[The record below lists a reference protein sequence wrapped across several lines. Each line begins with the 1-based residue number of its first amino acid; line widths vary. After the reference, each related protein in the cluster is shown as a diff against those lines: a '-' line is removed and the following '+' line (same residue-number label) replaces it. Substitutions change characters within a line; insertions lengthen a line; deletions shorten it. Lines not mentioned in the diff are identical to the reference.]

1 VRLTAGKTSAVAW
14 LGACCALALT
24 PVLAAKPEVDKL
36 SPTVVR
42 DLHFGDALFYYYQGL
57 DFDTITRLQAYRQWE
72 RMPHHDAETDLLLGG
87 LYLALGLH
95 NEAGE
100 RFETVLTQSV
110 PEGVRNR
117 AWFYLGKVWY
127 ARGYLDRAE
136 RAIKEVQGRLTP
148 DLEAER
154 MHLLSNILMR
164 QQRFDE
170 AIALLNS
177 WRGRRDQSDWLAY
190 AQYNLGVALVRKGLV
205 TEADPFLT
213 TVGTLESGRRELRSL
228 RDRANLALGYAYL
241 QNNQPEL
248 AKPVLERVRIDG
260 PFSNKALLGVGW
272 ADAAAGQF
280 QQALTPWLELRDRN
294 LLDSAVQEA
303 YLAIPYAFA
312 KLNANAQAA
321 ENYEVAIRSF
331 DSETVN
337 IDASIE
343 EINNG
348 TMLDKLLQRDE
359 RDRYGWFWQL
369 RELPNAPQSRYLYHL
384 LAGHDFQEGLKNY
397 RDLSF
402 LGGTLA
408 RWQDSIVAFD
418 DMLATRERAYAE
430 RVPQADAVLNSGRL
444 DRYGA
449 GRADAG
455 GKLDQVEMSQDVS
468 ALGTAQERDQWARIV
483 RLEAALLTAP
493 DDEETNVIR
502 EKTRLAKGVLYWRL
516 AESFKARVWNERRTL
531 KDLDQALREAQNRWV
546 RVQKARSSM
555 PNNTGE
561 FAARVAALRQRLEAA
576 QQRLAGVA
584 RKQNGL
590 LESLAREELI
600 AQKERIGTYQIQ
612 ARFALASI
620 YDRAA
625 LGGGNV
631 SAPAEGATESQ
642 GELEVLPPDAAGP
655 AGESAPADAPPA
667 DATPPSDATPPTD
680 APPPGSA
687 PQGEPVPPTT
697 PPGTD
702 LSGAADAAQMEPG
715 VDTSADA
722 DQPAPGTPR

>member
-1 VRLTAGKTSAVAW
+1 MTKLSSIAVAIGAILALTAGASAPAF
-14 LGACCALALT
+14 
-24 PVLAAKPEVDKL
+24 AAKPDVDKL

-42 DLHFGDALFYYYQGL
+42 DLHFGDALFYYYQGQ
-57 DFDTITRLQAYRQWE
+57 DFETITRLQAYRQWG
-72 RMPHHDAETDLLLGG
+72 RLSHHDAETDLLLGG

-100 RFETVLTQSV
+100 RFETLLTQSV

-117 AWFYLGKVWY
+117 AWFYLGKIWY

-177 WRGRRDQSDWLAY
+177 WKGRRDQSDWLAY

-205 TEADPFLT
+205 SEADPFLSS
-213 TVGTLESGRRELRSL
+213 VGTLESGRRELRSL
-228 RDRANLALGYAYL
+228 KDRANLALGYAYL

-248 AKPVLERVRIDG
+248 AKPVLERVRLDG

-272 ADAAAGQF
+272 ADAASGQF
-280 QQALTPWLELRDRN
+280 QEALTPWMELRDRN

-303 YLAIPYAFA
+303 YLAVPYAFA

-321 ENYEVAIRSF
+321 ENYEKAIASF
-331 DSETVN
+331 DSETAN
-337 IDASIE
+337 IDHSIT
-343 EINNG
+343 EINDG
-348 TMLDKLLQRDE
+348 TMLDKLLKRDE
-359 RDRYGWFWQL
+359 NDHYGWFWQL
-369 RELPNAPQSRYLYHL
+369 RELPNAPESRYLYHL

-397 RDLSF
+397 RDLAF

-408 RWQDSIVAFD
+408 KWSDSMIAFQ
-418 DMLATRERAYAE
+418 DMLDTRERAYAE
-430 RVPQADAVLNSGRL
+430 RVPQADALLGSGRL
-444 DRYGA
+444 DKYSA
-449 GRADAG
+449 DRATAG
-455 GKLDQVEMSQDVS
+455 GQLDQVEQSLDVS
-468 ALGTAQERDQWARIV
+468 SLGTAAERDQWARIV

-493 DDEETNVIR
+493 HDEETDVIR

-546 RVQKARSSM
+546 RVQKARSAM

-561 FAARVAALRQRLEAA
+561 FAARVEALRKRLEEA
-576 QQRLAGVA
+576 QVRLANVA
-584 RKQNGL
+584 KQQNGL
-590 LESLAREELI
+590 LESLARNELEQ
-600 AQKERIGTYQIQ
+600 QKERISTYQIQ

-625 LGGGNV
+625 LGGGAV
-631 SAPAEGATESQ
+631 KTPANGATNESQ
-642 GELEVLPPDAAGP
+642 GETEMVPQDPAAPGDQPPTDPPATDQPPPEPPAPDQAPPP
-655 AGESAPADAPPA
+655 AGDTPPPAADASTMDPGVNTSAPPA
-667 DATPPSDATPPTD
+667 ETPK
-680 APPPGSA
+680 
-687 PQGEPVPPTT
+687 
-697 PPGTD
+697 
-702 LSGAADAAQMEPG
+702 
-715 VDTSADA
+715 
-722 DQPAPGTPR
+722 

>member
-1 VRLTAGKTSAVAW
+1 MKVFARILLGIGAAVA
-14 LGACCALALT
+14 LSPAF
-24 PVLAAKPEVDKL
+24 AAKPEVDKL

-42 DLHFGDALFYYYQGL
+42 DLHFGDALFYYYQGQDL
-57 DFDTITRLQAYRQWE
+57 ESITRLQAYRQWG

-87 LYLALGLH
+87 LYLSLGLH

-100 RFETVLTQSV
+100 RFETLLTQSV

-117 AWFYLGKVWY
+117 AWFYLGKIWY

-136 RAIKEVQGRLTP
+136 RAIKEVRGRLTP

-154 MHLLSNILMR
+154 LHLLSNILMR

-170 AIALLNS
+170 AIALLNA
-177 WRGRRDQSDWLAY
+177 WRGRKDQSDWLAY

-213 TVGTLESGRRELRSL
+213 NVGTLESGRRELRSL

-241 QNNQPEL
+241 QNNQPAL
-248 AKPVLERVRIDG
+248 AKPVLERVRLDG
-260 PFSNKALLGVGW
+260 PYSNKALLGVGW
-272 ADAAAGQF
+272 ADAAEGQF
-280 QQALTPWLELRDRN
+280 QQALTPWMELRDRN

-321 ENYEVAIRSF
+321 ENYETAIASF
-331 DSETVN
+331 DSETMN
-337 IDASIE
+337 LDASIA
-343 EINNG
+343 EINDG
-348 TMLDKLLQRDE
+348 TMLDKLLKRDE
-359 RDRYGWFWQL
+359 QDHFGWFWQL
-369 RELPNAPQSRYLYHL
+369 REVPDAPQSRYLYHL

-397 RDLSF
+397 RDLAF

-408 RWQDSIVAFD
+408 KWQDSIVAFD
-418 DMLATRERAYAE
+418 DMLDTRERAYAE
-430 RVPQADAVLNSGRL
+430 RVPQADAVLASGRL
-444 DRYGA
+444 DKA
-449 GRADAG
+449 TADRATAG
-455 GKLDQVEMSQDVS
+455 GQLDQVEAAQDVS
-468 ALGTAQERDQWARIV
+468 ALGTAEERDQWARIV
-483 RLEAALLTAP
+483 RLEAALLAAP
-493 DDEETNVIR
+493 NDEETNVIR

-531 KDLDQALREAQNRWV
+531 KDLDQALHEAQNRWV

-561 FAARVAALRQRLEAA
+561 FAARVEALRQRLEAA

-584 RKQNGL
+584 QMQNGL
-590 LESLAREELI
+590 LESLARNELEQ
-600 AQKERIGTYQIQ
+600 QKERISTYQIQ

-625 LGGGNV
+625 
-631 SAPAEGATESQ
+631 APPAAVPKEGAPQESQ
-642 GELEVLPPDAAGP
+642 GELEVVPSDTPAPLDGAAPP
-655 AGESAPADAPPA
+655 PADQPVQAPLDPAPPA
-667 DATPPSDATPPTD
+667 ETPPPAE
-680 APPPGSA
+680 APK
-687 PQGEPVPPTT
+687 
-697 PPGTD
+697 
-702 LSGAADAAQMEPG
+702 
-715 VDTSADA
+715 
-722 DQPAPGTPR
+722 

>member
-1 VRLTAGKTSAVAW
+1 MKTLTRIAVAVS
-14 LGACCALALT
+14 AMLAFSSAM
-24 PVLAAKPEVDKL
+24 AAKPEVDKL

-42 DLHFGDALFYYYQGL
+42 DLHFGDALFYYYQGQ
-57 DFDTITRLQAYRQWE
+57 DFETITRLQAYRQWG
-72 RMPHHDAETDLLLGG
+72 RLTHHDAETDLLLGG
-87 LYLALGLH
+87 LYLSLGLH

-100 RFETVLTQSV
+100 RFETLLTQSV

-136 RAIKEVQGRLTP
+136 RAIKEVNGRLTP

-154 MHLLSNILMR
+154 LHLLSNIMMR

-170 AIALLNS
+170 AIALLNT
-177 WRGRRDQSDWLAY
+177 WKGRRDQSDWLAY

-213 TVGTLESGRRELRSL
+213 SVGSIESGRREMRSL
-228 RDRANLALGYAYL
+228 KDRANLALGYAYL
-241 QNNQPEL
+241 QNNQPDL

-272 ADAAAGQF
+272 ADAASGQF
-280 QQALTPWLELRDRN
+280 QEALTPWMELRDRN

-321 ENYEVAIRSF
+321 ENYEKAIASF

-337 IDASIE
+337 IDNSIT
-343 EINNG
+343 EINDG
-348 TMLDKLLQRDE
+348 TMLDKLLKRDE
-359 RDRYGWFWQL
+359 TEQYGWFWQL
-369 RELPNAPQSRYLYHL
+369 RELPDAPQSRYLYHL

-397 RDLSF
+397 RDLAF
-402 LGGTLA
+402 LGGTLSK
-408 RWQDSIVAFD
+408 WQDSIVAFE
-418 DMLATRERAYAE
+418 DMLDTRERAYAE
-430 RVPQADAVLNSGRL
+430 RVPQADAVLASGRL
-444 DRYGA
+444 DKYGA
-449 GRADAG
+449 DRATAG
-455 GKLDQVEMSQDVS
+455 GTLDQVEQSQDVP
-468 ALGTAQERDQWARIV
+468 ALGTAAERDQWARIV

-493 DDEETNVIR
+493 NDEETNVIR

-555 PNNTGE
+555 PNYTGE
-561 FAARVAALRQRLEAA
+561 FAGRVEALRVRLDAA

-584 RKQNGL
+584 QQQNGL
-590 LESLAREELI
+590 LESLARNELEQ
-600 AQKERIGTYQIQ
+600 QKERISTYQIQ

-625 LGGGNV
+625 IGGGAV
-631 SAPAEGATESQ
+631 TTPDAGAPTESQ
-642 GELEVLPPDAAGP
+642 GELEMVQPDAP
-655 AGESAPADAPPA
+655 AGDQTAPAPE
-667 DATPPSDATPPTD
+667 STPPTEA
-680 APPPGSA
+680 APPP
-687 PQGEPVPPTT
+687 PTD
-697 PPGTD
+697 PATD
-702 LSGAADAAQMEPG
+702 ATTMEPG
-715 VDTSADA
+715 VNTT
-722 DQPAPGTPR
+722 PPEAPK

>member
-1 VRLTAGKTSAVAW
+1 MLKVPRIAVA
-14 LGACCALALT
+14 LAAAFAAASGLVST
-24 PVLAAKPEVDKL
+24 AMAAKPEVDKL
-36 SPTVVR
+36 TPTVVR
-42 DLHFGDALFYYYQGL
+42 DLHFGDALFYYYQGK
-57 DFDTITRLQAYRQWE
+57 DFDTITRLQAYEQWQ
-72 RMPHHDAETDLLLGG
+72 RMPHHDAETQLLLGG

-95 NEAGE
+95 NEAGQ
-100 RFETVLTQSV
+100 RFETLLTQSV

-154 MHLLSNILMR
+154 LHLLSNILMR

-213 TVGTLESGRRELRSL
+213 TVGTIESGRRELRSL
-228 RDRANLALGYAYL
+228 KDRANLALGYAYL

-248 AKPVLERVRIDG
+248 AKPVLQRVRLDG
-260 PFSNKALLGVGW
+260 PYSNKALLGVGW
-272 ADAAAGQF
+272 ADAAAGQY
-280 QQALTPWLELRDRN
+280 QEALTPWMALRDRN

-321 ENYEVAIRSF
+321 QNYEQAIASF
-331 DSETVN
+331 DSETMN
-337 IDASIE
+337 LDASIG
-343 EINNG
+343 EIDDG
-348 TMLDKLLQRDE
+348 TMLDKLLKRDE
-359 RDRYGWFWQL
+359 NDNYGWFWQL
-369 RELPNAPQSRYLYHL
+369 RELPDAPQSRYLYHL

-397 RDLSF
+397 RDLAF

-418 DMLATRERAYAE
+418 DMLDTRERAYAE

-444 DRYGA
+444 DQYGA
-449 GRADAG
+449 DRATSGGR
-455 GKLDQVEMSQDVS
+455 LDQVETTQDVA
-468 ALGTAQERDQWARIV
+468 ALGTAEERDQWARIV

-493 DDEETNVIR
+493 NDDETNAIR
-502 EKTRLAKGVLYWRL
+502 EKARLAKGVLYWRL
-516 AESFKARVWNERRTL
+516 AEAFKARVWNERRTL

-546 RVQKARSSM
+546 RVQKARSST

-561 FAARVAALRQRLEAA
+561 FAARVAALRQRLEGA
-576 QQRLAGVA
+576 QERLASVA
-584 RKQNGL
+584 TQQNAL
-590 LESLAREELI
+590 LESLARNELEQ
-600 AQKERIGTYQIQ
+600 QKERIGTYQIQ

-625 LGGGNV
+625 LGGGAV
-631 SAPAEGATESQ
+631 ATPDTATESQ
-642 GELEVLPPDAAGP
+642 GELETV
-655 AGESAPADAPPA
+655 PADTPAPPESPL
-667 DATPPSDATPPTD
+667 DG
-680 APPPGSA
+680 APPPPAEQPDAPA
-687 PQGEPVPPTT
+687 PQPEP
-697 PPGTD
+697 
-702 LSGAADAAQMEPG
+702 AASELEPG
-715 VDTSADA
+715 VNTSA
-722 DQPAPGTPR
+722 PPSEAPK

>member
-1 VRLTAGKTSAVAW
+1 MTKLMRIAAPVCAILAFTLSFSS
-14 LGACCALALT
+14 GAM
-24 PVLAAKPEVDKL
+24 AAKPEVDKL

-42 DLHFGDALFYYYQGL
+42 DLHFGDALFYYYQGQ
-57 DFDTITRLQAYRQWE
+57 DFETITRLQAYRQWG
-72 RMPHHDAETDLLLGG
+72 RLSHHDAETDLLLGG
-87 LYLALGLH
+87 LYLSLGLH

-100 RFETVLTQSV
+100 RFETLLTQSV

-136 RAIKEVQGRLTP
+136 RAIKEVNGRLTP

-170 AIALLNS
+170 AIALLNA
-177 WRGRRDQSDWLAY
+177 WKGRRDQSDWLAY

-213 TVGTLESGRRELRSL
+213 SVGSMESGRREMRSL
-228 RDRANLALGYAYL
+228 KDRANLALGYAYL
-241 QNNQPEL
+241 QNNQPDL
-248 AKPVLERVRIDG
+248 AKPVLQRVRLDG

-280 QQALTPWLELRDRN
+280 QEALTPWMELRDRN

-321 ENYEVAIRSF
+321 ENYEKAIASF

-337 IDASIE
+337 IDNSIV
-343 EINNG
+343 EINDG
-348 TMLDKLLQRDE
+348 TMLDKLLKRDE
-359 RDRYGWFWQL
+359 KDHYGWFWQL
-369 RELPNAPQSRYLYHL
+369 RELPDAPQSRYLYHL

-397 RDLSF
+397 RDLAF
-402 LGGTLA
+402 LGGTLT
-408 RWQDSIVAFD
+408 RWQDSIVAFE
-418 DMLATRERAYAE
+418 DMLDTRERAYAE
-430 RVPQADAVLNSGRL
+430 RVPQADAVLASGRL
-444 DRYGA
+444 DKYGA
-449 GRADAG
+449 DRANAG
-455 GKLDQVEMSQDVS
+455 GQLDQVEQSQDVS
-468 ALGTAQERDQWARIV
+468 ALGTAAERDQWARIV
-483 RLEAALLTAP
+483 RLEAALLAAP
-493 DDEETNVIR
+493 NDEETNVIR

-546 RVQKARSSM
+546 RVQKARGSM
-555 PNNTGE
+555 PNYTGD
-561 FAARVAALRQRLEAA
+561 FAARVDALRLRLDAA

-584 RKQNGL
+584 QQQNGL
-590 LESLAREELI
+590 LESLARNELEQ
-600 AQKERIGTYQIQ
+600 QKERISTYQIQ

-625 LGGGNV
+625 IGGGAIKTPE
-631 SAPAEGATESQ
+631 SGAPSESQ
-642 GELEVLPPDAAGP
+642 GELEVVKPDAQAP
-655 AGESAPADAPPA
+655 AEGAPAPAESAPPASDVPPPA
-667 DATPPSDATPPTD
+667 TDPST
-680 APPPGSA
+680 
-687 PQGEPVPPTT
+687 
-697 PPGTD
+697 
-702 LSGAADAAQMEPG
+702 MEPG
-715 VDTSADA
+715 VSTS
-722 DQPAPGTPR
+722 PPPEAPK

>member
-1 VRLTAGKTSAVAW
+1 MAVSMAV
-14 LGACCALALT
+14 LGVPAFG
-24 PVLAAKPEVDKL
+24 AKPEVDKL

-42 DLHFGDALFYYYQGL
+42 DLHFGDALFYYFQGK
-57 DFDTITRLQAYRQWE
+57 DFDAITRLNAYRQWE
-72 RMPHHDAETDLLLGG
+72 RMPHHDAETSLLLGG
-87 LYLALGLH
+87 LYLSLGLH
-95 NEAGE
+95 NEAGD
-100 RFETVLTQSV
+100 RFETLLTQSV

-136 RAIKEVQGRLTP
+136 RAIKEVRGRLSP

-164 QQRFDE
+164 QERFDE

-177 WRGRRDQSDWLAY
+177 WRGRDDQSDWLAY

-205 TEADPFLT
+205 SEADPFLT
-213 TVGTLESGRRELRSL
+213 GVGTLQSGRRELRSL

-248 AKPVLERVRIDG
+248 ARPVLERVRLDG

-272 ADAAAGQF
+272 ADAAAGNF
-280 QQALTPWLELRDRN
+280 QQALTPWMELRDRN

-321 ENYEVAIRSF
+321 ENYELAIRSF
-331 DSETVN
+331 DSETMN
-337 IDASIE
+337 IDASIA
-343 EINNG
+343 EIDSG
-348 TMLDKLLQRDE
+348 TMLDKLLKRDE
-359 RDRYGWFWQL
+359 NDNYGWFWQL
-369 RELPNAPQSRYLYHL
+369 REIPDAPQSRYLYHL

-397 RDLSF
+397 RDLAY

-418 DMLATRERAYAE
+418 DMLETRERAYAE

-444 DRYGA
+444 DQYGA
-449 GRADAG
+449 ERAIAG
-455 GKLDQVEMSQDVS
+455 GRLDEVEARQDVA
-468 ALGTAQERDQWARIV
+468 ALGTPEERDQWERIARI
-483 RLEAALLTAP
+483 ETALLTAP
-493 DDEETNVIR
+493 DDEETNAIR

-546 RVQKARSSM
+546 RVEKARSAM
-555 PNNTGE
+555 PNNTGD
-561 FAARVAALRQRLEAA
+561 FAARVAALRARLDAA

-584 RKQNGL
+584 NQQNGL
-590 LESLAREELI
+590 LEGLARNEL
-600 AQKERIGTYQIQ
+600 AQQRERIGTYQVQ

-625 LGGGNV
+625 APPPA
-631 SAPAEGATESQ
+631 APAAAPPSGTEDDAEGTAPVDEALAPLD
-642 GELEVLPPDAAGP
+642 GAPPPPAADPSAAPEPASGGSAGP
-655 AGESAPADAPPA
+655 ATDSAPSPA
-667 DATPPSDATPPTD
+667 PTD
-680 APPPGSA
+680 SP
-687 PQGEPVPPTT
+687 
-697 PPGTD
+697 
-702 LSGAADAAQMEPG
+702 EPG
-715 VDTSADA
+715 VDTSAPPTEPTGA
-722 DQPAPGTPR
+722 AR

>member
-1 VRLTAGKTSAVAW
+1 VTKLMRIAAAVGAIVAFSPALSSTAW
-14 LGACCALALT
+14 
-24 PVLAAKPEVDKL
+24 AAKPEVDKL

-42 DLHFGDALFYYYQGL
+42 DLHFGDALFYYYQGQ
-57 DFDTITRLQAYRQWE
+57 DFETITRLQAYRQWG
-72 RMPHHDAETDLLLGG
+72 RLSHHDAETDLLLGG
-87 LYLALGLH
+87 LYLSLGLH

-100 RFETVLTQSV
+100 RFETLLTQSV

-136 RAIKEVQGRLTP
+136 RAIKEVNGRLTA

-170 AIALLNS
+170 AISLLNA
-177 WRGRRDQSDWLAY
+177 WKGRRDQSDWLAY

-213 TVGTLESGRRELRSL
+213 SVGSIESGRREMRSL

-241 QNNQPEL
+241 QNNQPDL
-248 AKPVLERVRIDG
+248 AKPVLQRVRLDG
-260 PFSNKALLGVGW
+260 PYSNKALLGVGW

-280 QQALTPWLELRDRN
+280 QEALTPWMELRDRN

-321 ENYEVAIRSF
+321 ENYEKAIASF

-337 IDASIE
+337 IDNSIV
-343 EINNG
+343 EINDG
-348 TMLDKLLQRDE
+348 TMLDKLLRRDE
-359 RDRYGWFWQL
+359 KDHYGWFWQL
-369 RELPNAPQSRYLYHL
+369 RELPDAPQSRYLYHL

-397 RDLSF
+397 RDLAF
-402 LGGTLA
+402 LGGTLS

-418 DMLATRERAYAE
+418 DMLDTRERAYAE
-430 RVPQADAVLNSGRL
+430 RVPQADAVLASGRL
-444 DRYGA
+444 DKYGA
-449 GRADAG
+449 DRANAG
-455 GKLDQVEMSQDVS
+455 GQLDQVEQSQDVS
-468 ALGTAQERDQWARIV
+468 ALGTAAERDQWARIV
-483 RLEAALLTAP
+483 RLEAALLAAP
-493 DDEETNVIR
+493 NDDETNVIR

-546 RVQKARSSM
+546 RVQKARGSM
-555 PNNTGE
+555 PNYTGD
-561 FAARVAALRQRLEAA
+561 FAARVEALRLRLDAA

-584 RKQNGL
+584 QQQNGL
-590 LESLAREELI
+590 LESLARNELEQ
-600 AQKERIGTYQIQ
+600 QKERISTYQIQ

-625 LGGGNV
+625 IGGGAV
-631 SAPAEGATESQ
+631 KTPESGAPSESQ
-642 GELEVLPPDAAGP
+642 GELEVVKPDAQ
-655 AGESAPADAPPA
+655 APAEGAPAPAEGAPAPAETPPPPPPPPPA
-667 DATPPSDATPPTD
+667 ADPST
-680 APPPGSA
+680 
-687 PQGEPVPPTT
+687 
-697 PPGTD
+697 
-702 LSGAADAAQMEPG
+702 MEPG
-715 VDTSADA
+715 VSTS
-722 DQPAPGTPR
+722 PPPEAPK

>member
-1 VRLTAGKTSAVAW
+1 MKGFIKFTAVSA
-14 LGACCALALT
+14 LIALAPAMSSKT
-24 PVLAAKPEVDKL
+24 WAAKKEVDKL

-42 DLHFGDALFYYYQGL
+42 DLHFGDALFYYYQGQDL
-57 DFDTITRLQAYRQWE
+57 DAITRLQAYRQWN
-72 RMPHHDAETDLLLGG
+72 RMPHHDAEVDLLLGG
-87 LYLALGLH
+87 LYLSLGLH

-100 RFETVLTQSV
+100 RFETLLTQSV

-117 AWFYLGKVWY
+117 AWFYLGKIWY

-177 WRGRRDQSDWLAY
+177 WKGRKDQSDWLAY

-213 TVGTLESGRRELRSL
+213 SVGTMDSGRREIRSL
-228 RDRANLALGYAYL
+228 KDRANLALGYAYL

-248 AKPVLERVRIDG
+248 AKPVLQRVRLDG

-272 ADAAAGQF
+272 ADAAAGEF
-280 QQALTPWLELRDRN
+280 QAALSPWLELRERN

-321 ENYEVAIRSF
+321 ENYELAIRSF

-337 IDASIE
+337 IDASIS
-343 EINNG
+343 EINDG
-348 TMLDKLLQRDE
+348 TMLDKLLKRDGN
-359 RDRYGWFWQL
+359 DNYGWFWQL
-369 RELPNAPQSRYLYHL
+369 KDVPNAPESRYLYHL
-384 LAGHDFQEGLKNY
+384 MAGHDFQEGLKNY
-397 RDLSF
+397 RDLAFMGS
-402 LGGTLA
+402 TLSK
-408 RWQDSIVAFD
+408 WQDSVIAFD

-430 RVPQADAVLNSGRL
+430 RVPQAEAVLSSGRL
-444 DRYGA
+444 DQYGA
-449 GRADAG
+449 ERAITG
-455 GKLDQVEMSQDVS
+455 SQLDQIEASQDVA
-468 ALGTAQERDQWARIV
+468 ALGTAEERDQWARIV

-493 DDEETNVIR
+493 DDEETNTIR

-531 KDLDQALREAQNRWV
+531 KDLDQALREAQTRWV
-546 RVQKARSSM
+546 RVEKARSTM

-561 FAARVAALRQRLEAA
+561 FAARVAALRARLDESH
-576 QQRLAGVA
+576 QRLAGVA
-584 RKQNGL
+584 RQQNGL
-590 LESLAREELI
+590 LEGLARTELET
-600 AQKERIGTYQIQ
+600 QKERIGTYQIQ

-625 LGGGNV
+625 LGGGTV
-631 SAPAEGATESQ
+631 TTPKEGATESQ
-642 GELEVLPPDAAGP
+642 GELELVPEDAQ
-655 AGESAPADAPPA
+655 APLDGA
-667 DATPPSDATPPTD
+667 
-680 APPPGSA
+680 APPPEQQ
-687 PQGEPVPPTT
+687 PDQQYVPPPAPPEPT
-697 PPGTD
+697 PSTPEG
-702 LSGAADAAQMEPG
+702 LEPG
-715 VDTSADA
+715 VNTSAP
-722 DQPAPGTPR
+722 DQAPPGATR

>member
-1 VRLTAGKTSAVAW
+1 VIPNPFKLFAAAAVA
-14 LGACCALALT
+14 ATLAA
-24 PVLAAKPEVDKL
+24 PSLAAKPEVDKL

-42 DLHFGDALFYYYQGL
+42 DLHFGDALFYYYQGK
-57 DFDTITRLQAYRQWE
+57 DFDTITRLQAYEQWG
-72 RMPHHDAETDLLLGG
+72 RMPHHDAETQLLLGG
-87 LYLALGLH
+87 LYLSLGLH
-95 NEAGE
+95 NEAGN
-100 RFETVLTQSV
+100 RFETLLTQSV

-136 RAIKEVQGRLTP
+136 RAIKEVQGRLTA

-154 MHLLSNILMR
+154 LHLLSNILLR

-177 WRGRRDQSDWLAY
+177 WRGRRNQSDWLAY

-213 TVGTLESGRRELRSL
+213 AVGTLESGRRELRSL
-228 RDRANLALGYAYL
+228 KDRANLALGYAYL

-248 AKPVLERVRIDG
+248 AKPVLQRVRIDG

-272 ADAAAGQF
+272 ADAASGQF
-280 QQALTPWLELRDRN
+280 QEALTPWLELRDRN

-321 ENYEVAIRSF
+321 ENYEKAISSF

-337 IDASIE
+337 IDASIA
-343 EINNG
+343 EINDG
-348 TMLDKLLQRDE
+348 TMLDKLLKRD
-359 RDRYGWFWQL
+359 DDDNYGWFWQL
-369 RELPNAPQSRYLYHL
+369 RDLPNAPESRYLYHL

-397 RDLSF
+397 RDLAF

-408 RWQDSIVAFD
+408 KWHESIVAFD
-418 DMLATRERAYAE
+418 DMLETRERAYSE

-449 GRADAG
+449 DRATAG
-455 GKLDQVEMSQDVS
+455 GTLDQVEAGQDVS
-468 ALGTAQERDQWARIV
+468 ALGTAAERDQWARIV

-493 DDEETNVIR
+493 SDEETNVIR

-546 RVQKARSSM
+546 RVQKARGSM

-561 FAARVAALRQRLEAA
+561 FGARVAALRARLDGA

-584 RKQNGL
+584 QMQNAL
-590 LESLAREELI
+590 LETLARGELEQ
-600 AQKERIGTYQIQ
+600 QKERIGTYQIQ

-625 LGGGNV
+625 LGGGAVAAPEGGGESSGDLEEV
-631 SAPAEGATESQ
+631 SPDAESQAPLDGAPPPSATEPEQ
-642 GELEVLPPDAAGP
+642 LPPP
-655 AGESAPADAPPA
+655 VTE
-667 DATPPSDATPPTD
+667 PPSGDTAPSSTDPAAMEPGVNTTD
-680 APPPGSA
+680 APPP
-687 PQGEPVPPTT
+687 E
-697 PPGTD
+697 
-702 LSGAADAAQMEPG
+702 
-715 VDTSADA
+715 
-722 DQPAPGTPR
+722 TPR

>member
-1 VRLTAGKTSAVAW
+1 MKVLSRIAVVI
-14 LGACCALALT
+14 GASLAPALFSPAF
-24 PVLAAKPEVDKL
+24 AAQPEVDKL

-42 DLHFGDALFYYYQGL
+42 DLHFGDALFYYYQGE
-57 DFDTITRLQAYRQWE
+57 DFEAITRLLAYKQWG
-72 RMPHHDAETDLLLGG
+72 RMPHHDAETELLLGG
-87 LYLALGLH
+87 LYLSLGLH
-95 NEAGE
+95 NEAGQ
-100 RFETVLTQSV
+100 RFETLLTQSV

-127 ARGYLDRAE
+127 VRGYLDRSE
-136 RAIKEVQGRLTP
+136 RAINEVRGRLTP

-177 WRGRRDQSDWLAY
+177 WKGRKDQSDWLAY

-213 TVGTLESGRRELRSL
+213 SVGTLESGRRELRSL

-248 AKPVLERVRIDG
+248 AKPPLERVRIDG

-272 ADAAAGQF
+272 ADASEGQF
-280 QQALTPWLELRDRN
+280 QEALTPWMELRDRN

-303 YLAIPYAFA
+303 YLAVPYAFA

-321 ENYEVAIRSF
+321 ENYEIAIKSF
-331 DSETVN
+331 DSETTN
-337 IDASIE
+337 LDASIA
-343 EINNG
+343 EINDG
-348 TMLDKLLQRDE
+348 TMLDKLLKRDE
-359 RDRYGWFWQL
+359 KEHYGWFWQL
-369 RELPNAPQSRYLYHL
+369 REIPNAPQSRYLYHL

-397 RDLSF
+397 RDLAY

-408 RWQDSIVAFD
+408 KWQDSIVAFD

-430 RVPQADAVLNSGRL
+430 RVPQADAVLASGRL
-444 DRYGA
+444 DQYGA
-449 GRADAG
+449 NRADAG
-455 GKLDQVEMSQDVS
+455 GQLDQVEAGQDVA
-468 ALGTAQERDQWARIV
+468 ALGTPEERDQWARIV

-493 DDEETNVIR
+493 QDDETNVIR

-531 KDLDQALREAQNRWV
+531 KDLDQGLREAQNRWV

-561 FAARVAALRQRLEAA
+561 FAARVEALRKRLDAT
-576 QQRLAGVA
+576 QVRLADVA
-584 RKQNGL
+584 KQQNGL
-590 LESLAREELI
+590 LEGLARNELEQ
-600 AQKERIGTYQIQ
+600 QKERIGTYQIQ

-625 LGGGNV
+625 APP
-631 SAPAEGATESQ
+631 SAAPKAAPPQESQ
-642 GELEVLPPDAAGP
+642 GELENVPPETEQP
-655 AGESAPADAPPA
+655 APMDG
-667 DATPPSDATPPTD
+667 
-680 APPPGSA
+680 APPPSVS
-687 PQGEPVPPTT
+687 EP
-697 PPGTD
+697 
-702 LSGAADAAQMEPG
+702 A
-715 VDTSADA
+715 VDTS
-722 DQPAPGTPR
+722 QPPPPAEAPK

>member
-1 VRLTAGKTSAVAW
+1 MTKLSRIAVAVVA
-14 LGACCALALT
+14 GLALSPALVT
-24 PVLAAKPEVDKL
+24 PALAAKPEVDKL

-42 DLHFGDALFYYYQGL
+42 DLHFGDALFYYYQGE
-57 DFDTITRLQAYRQWE
+57 DFETITRLQAYRQWG
-72 RMPHHDAETDLLLGG
+72 RLSHHDAETDLLLGG
-87 LYLALGLH
+87 LYLSLGLH

-100 RFETVLTQSV
+100 RFETLLTQSV

-154 MHLLSNILMR
+154 LHLLSNILMR

-170 AIALLNS
+170 AIALLNA
-177 WRGRRDQSDWLAY
+177 WKGRRDQSDWLAY

-213 TVGTLESGRRELRSL
+213 SVGSLESGRRELRAL

-248 AKPVLERVRIDG
+248 AKPVLERVRLDG

-272 ADAAAGQF
+272 AEAAQGQF
-280 QQALTPWLELRDRN
+280 QEALTPWMELRDRN
-294 LLDSAVQEA
+294 LLDSAVQES
-303 YLAIPYAFA
+303 YLAVPYAFA

-321 ENYEVAIRSF
+321 ENYEKAIASF

-337 IDASIE
+337 IDNSIT
-343 EINNG
+343 EINDG
-348 TMLDKLLQRDE
+348 TMLDKLLKRDE
-359 RDRYGWFWQL
+359 NDHYGWFWQL
-369 RELPNAPQSRYLYHL
+369 RELPNAPESRYLYHL

-397 RDLSF
+397 RDLAF

-408 RWQDSIVAFD
+408 KWQDSMVAFQ
-418 DMLATRERAYAE
+418 DMLDTRERAYAE
-430 RVPQADAVLNSGRL
+430 RVPQADALLASGKL
-444 DRYGA
+444 DKYGND
-449 GRADAG
+449 RALAG
-455 GKLDQVEMSQDVS
+455 GQLDQVEQSQDAP
-468 ALGTAQERDQWARIV
+468 ALGTAAERDQWARIV

-493 DDEETNVIR
+493 HDEETDVIR

-561 FAARVAALRQRLEAA
+561 FAARVDALRKRLESA
-576 QQRLAGVA
+576 QIRLANVA
-584 RKQNGL
+584 KQQNGL
-590 LESLAREELI
+590 LETLARNELEQ
-600 AQKERIGTYQIQ
+600 QKERIGTYQIQ

-625 LGGGNV
+625 LGGGKVKTPSNG
-631 SAPAEGATESQ
+631 APTESQ
-642 GELEVLPPDAAGP
+642 GELENVPPDQPSGAQP
-655 AGESAPADAPPA
+655 APDQPAPADQTAPTGPPA
-667 DATPPSDATPPTD
+667 PAEQPPSVD
-680 APPPGSA
+680 PG
-687 PQGEPVPPTT
+687 QGAAERPVPPTAS
-697 PPGTD
+697 GT
-702 LSGAADAAQMEPG
+702 LEPG
-715 VDTSADA
+715 VNTSA
-722 DQPAPGTPR
+722 QPPAETPK

>member
-1 VRLTAGKTSAVAW
+1 MSLKRLQQIAVLLVAAGAFAP
-14 LGACCALALT
+14 AM
-24 PVLAAKPEVDKL
+24 AAKPEVDKL

-42 DLHFGDALFYYYQGL
+42 DLHFGDALFYYYQGK
-57 DFDTITRLQAYRQWE
+57 DFDSITRLLAYQQWG
-72 RMPHHDAETDLLLGG
+72 RMPHHDAETNLLLGG
-87 LYLALGLH
+87 LYLSLGLH

-100 RFETVLTQSV
+100 RFETLLTQSV

-154 MHLLSNILMR
+154 LHLLSNILMR

-177 WRGRRDQSDWLAY
+177 WRGRKDQSDWLAY

-205 TEADPFLT
+205 TEADPFLSS
-213 TVGTLESGRRELRSL
+213 VGTLESGRRELRSL

-241 QNNQPEL
+241 QNKQPAL
-248 AKPVLERVRIDG
+248 AKPVLERVRLDG

-272 ADAAAGQF
+272 ADAAEGQF
-280 QQALTPWLELRDRN
+280 QQALTPWMELRDRN

-321 ENYEVAIRSF
+321 QNYEQAIASF
-331 DSETVN
+331 DSETTN
-337 IDASIE
+337 IDASIA
-343 EINNG
+343 EINDG
-348 TMLDKLLQRDE
+348 TMLDKLLKRDE
-359 RDRYGWFWQL
+359 NEHYGWFWQL
-369 RELPNAPQSRYLYHL
+369 RELPNAPESRYLYHL

-397 RDLSF
+397 RDLAF
-402 LGGTLA
+402 LGHTLS
-408 RWQDSIVAFD
+408 RWQADVVAFD
-418 DMLATRERAYAE
+418 DMLDTREKAYAE
-430 RVPQADAVLNSGRL
+430 RVPQADAVLASGRL
-444 DRYGA
+444 DEYPSE
-449 GRADAG
+449 RASAG
-455 GKLDQVEMSQDVS
+455 GQLDQVESSQDVS
-468 ALGTAQERDQWARIV
+468 ALGTPEERDQWARIV

-493 DDEETNVIR
+493 NDDETNAIR

-561 FAARVAALRQRLEAA
+561 FAARVAALRARLDGAQTRLAAVARQQNALLEA
-576 QQRLAGVA
+576 
-584 RKQNGL
+584 
-590 LESLAREELI
+590 LARHELEQ
-600 AQKERIGTYQIQ
+600 QKERIGTYQIQ
-612 ARFALASI
+612 ARFALAAI

-625 LGGGNV
+625 
-631 SAPAEGATESQ
+631 APPSVPKAAPQESQ
-642 GELEVLPPDAAGP
+642 GELENVPADESVAPMDGAAPPPDASTP
-655 AGESAPADAPPA
+655 ATDSARE
-667 DATPPSDATPPTD
+667 TPPTD
-680 APPPGSA
+680 SVGPA
-687 PQGEPVPPTT
+687 
-697 PPGTD
+697 
-702 LSGAADAAQMEPG
+702 
-715 VDTSADA
+715 VDTS
-722 DQPAPGTPR
+722 QAPPETEAPK

>member
-1 VRLTAGKTSAVAW
+1 MKALARFVLLTAA
-14 LGACCALALT
+14 ALAGSSALVS
-24 PVLAAKPEVDKL
+24 PAVAAKPEVDKL

-42 DLHFGDALFYYYQGL
+42 DLHFGDALFYYYQGQDL
-57 DFDTITRLQAYRQWE
+57 ESITRLQAYRQWG

-87 LYLALGLH
+87 LYLSLGLH

-100 RFETVLTQSV
+100 RFETLLTQSV

-117 AWFYLGKVWY
+117 AWFYLGKIWY

-154 MHLLSNILMR
+154 LHLLSNILMR

-170 AIALLNS
+170 AIALLNA
-177 WRGRRDQSDWLAY
+177 WRGRKDQSDWLAY

-213 TVGTLESGRRELRSL
+213 TVGTLVSGRRELRSL

-241 QNNQPEL
+241 QNNQPVL
-248 AKPVLERVRIDG
+248 AKPVLERVRLDG
-260 PFSNKALLGVGW
+260 PYSNKALLGVGW
-272 ADAAAGQF
+272 ADAAEGQF
-280 QQALTPWLELRDRN
+280 QEALTPWMELRDRN

-321 ENYEVAIRSF
+321 ENYEIAIKSF
-331 DSETVN
+331 DSETMN
-337 IDASIE
+337 LDASIA
-343 EINNG
+343 EINDG
-348 TMLDKLLQRDE
+348 TMLDKLLKRDE
-359 RDRYGWFWQL
+359 KDHYGWFWQL
-369 RELPNAPQSRYLYHL
+369 REVPDAPQSRYLYHL

-397 RDLSF
+397 RDLAF

-408 RWQDSIVAFD
+408 KWQDSIVAFD
-418 DMLATRERAYAE
+418 DMLDTRERAYAE
-430 RVPQADAVLNSGRL
+430 RVPQADAVLASGRL
-444 DRYGA
+444 DKYGA
-449 GRADAG
+449 DRANTG
-455 GKLDQVEMSQDVS
+455 GQLDQVEAAQDVS
-468 ALGTAQERDQWARIV
+468 ALGTAEERDQWARII
-483 RLEAALLTAP
+483 RLEAALLAAP
-493 DDEETNVIR
+493 NDEETNVIR

-561 FAARVAALRQRLEAA
+561 FAARVEALRQRLEGA

-584 RKQNGL
+584 QMQNGL
-590 LESLAREELI
+590 LEGLARNELEQ
-600 AQKERIGTYQIQ
+600 QKERIGTYQIQ

-625 LGGGNV
+625 
-631 SAPAEGATESQ
+631 APPAAVPKEGAAQESQ
-642 GELEVLPPDAAGP
+642 GELEMVPSDPSSSPEGAPLDGAAPPP
-655 AGESAPADAPPA
+655 ADQPAPDTSAPADPAPPA
-667 DATPPSDATPPTD
+667 DAVNPA
-680 APPPGSA
+680 
-687 PQGEPVPPTT
+687 
-697 PPGTD
+697 
-702 LSGAADAAQMEPG
+702 
-715 VDTSADA
+715 VDTSTPP
-722 DQPAPGTPR
+722 PAEAPK

>member
-1 VRLTAGKTSAVAW
+1 VSSKRLKQFLAAASAMVVMATALVSPAM
-14 LGACCALALT
+14 
-24 PVLAAKPEVDKL
+24 AAKPEVDKL

-42 DLHFGDALFYYYQGL
+42 DLHFGDALFYYYQGQ
-57 DFDTITRLQAYRQWE
+57 DFEAITRLQAYTQWG
-72 RMPHHDAETDLLLGG
+72 RMPHHDAETNLLLGG
-87 LYLALGLH
+87 LYLSLGLH

-100 RFETVLTQSV
+100 RFETLLTQSV

-117 AWFYLGKVWY
+117 AWFYLGKIWY
-127 ARGYLDRAE
+127 ARGYLDRSE

-154 MHLLSNILMR
+154 LHLLSNILMR

-177 WRGRRDQSDWLAY
+177 WRGRKDQSDWLAY

-248 AKPVLERVRIDG
+248 AKPVLERVRLDG

-280 QQALTPWLELRDRN
+280 QEALTPWMALRDRN

-303 YLAIPYAFA
+303 YLAVPYAFA

-321 ENYEVAIRSF
+321 ENYEKAIASF

-337 IDASIE
+337 IDSSIA
-343 EINNG
+343 EINDG
-348 TMLDKLLQRDE
+348 TMLDRLLQRDE
-359 RDRYGWFWQL
+359 KDHYGWFWQL
-369 RELPNAPQSRYLYHL
+369 KNVPDAPQSRYLYHL

-397 RDLSF
+397 RDLAF

-408 RWQDSIVAFD
+408 KWQDSIIAFD
-418 DMLATRERAYAE
+418 DMLDTRERAYAE
-430 RVPQADAVLNSGRL
+430 RVPQADAVLASGKL
-444 DRYGA
+444 DTYSA
-449 GRADAG
+449 GRANAG
-455 GKLDQVEMSQDVS
+455 GQLDQVESGQDVA
-468 ALGTAQERDQWARIV
+468 ALGTAEERDQWARIV

-493 DDEETNVIR
+493 NDDETNVIR
-502 EKTRLAKGVLYWRL
+502 EKTRLARGVLYWRL
-516 AESFKARVWNERRTL
+516 AEAFKARVWNERRTL

-561 FAARVAALRQRLEAA
+561 FAARVEALRQRLEAA
-576 QQRLAGVA
+576 QVRLAGVA
-584 RKQNGL
+584 KQQNGL
-590 LESLAREELI
+590 LESLARNELEQ
-600 AQKERIGTYQIQ
+600 QKERIGTYQIQ

-625 LGGGNV
+625 APP
-631 SAPAEGATESQ
+631 SAAPATTTPQESQ
-642 GELEVLPPDAAGP
+642 GELETV
-655 AGESAPADAPPA
+655 PPA
-667 DATPPSDATPPTD
+667 PMDG
-680 APPPGSA
+680 APPPPA
-687 PQGEPVPPTT
+687 EEALPPAEVT
-697 PPGTD
+697 PPNDTPPA
-702 LSGAADAAQMEPG
+702 SDAIEPG
-715 VDTSADA
+715 VNTSAN
-722 DQPAPGTPR
+722 PPEAPK